1 MNKIDLELKRLS
13 LSAQYNESH
22 AKLKAMHEQFIA
34 SISWNAFRFYH
45 AGKTL
50 WYCRTETSFKAITRS
65 KKLFK
70 LYLEAKA
77 LNASLISLGAELDR
91 IHAQLQY
98 LNGESHLR
106 LILGVA

>member
-1 MNKIDLELKRLS
+1 MNRLTLDTKRKDLS
-13 LSAQYNESH
+13 LTYTALHKEL
-22 AKLKAMHEQFIA
+22 AVMHQAFLQD
-34 SISWNAFRFYH
+34 ISWNAFRFYH
-45 AGKTL
+45 ASRTL

-70 LYLEAKA
+70 LYLEAKT
-77 LNASLISLGAELDR
+77 LNASLISLDAELDR